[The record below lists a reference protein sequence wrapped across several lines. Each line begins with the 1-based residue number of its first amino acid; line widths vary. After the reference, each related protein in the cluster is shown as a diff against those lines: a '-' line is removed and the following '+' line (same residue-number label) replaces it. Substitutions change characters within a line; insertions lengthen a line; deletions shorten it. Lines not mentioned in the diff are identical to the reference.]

1 MLDSI
6 KMEIRLPEEKARD
19 LAAALE
25 HWAERQSCRKRELLS
40 LIGKLSHACK
50 VIRVGRLFLRR
61 MINIAARAKHID
73 HWAHL
78 NAEFRADVGWWRAF
92 LPVWNNCCMM
102 LVVDK
107 EALPDFTVYSDVS
120 VSVAIW
126 GNRWLQWEMEGT
138 WADHQ
143 IAIKE
148 LIPIVVTCAVWDH
161 QWQNK

>member
-1 MLDSI
+1 M
-6 KMEIRLPEEKARD
+6 
-19 LAAALE
+19 
-25 HWAERQSCRKRELLS
+25 
-40 LIGKLSHACK
+40 
-50 VIRVGRLFLRR
+50 GRLFLRK
-61 MINIAARAKHID
+61 MINISARAKHID
-73 HWAHL
+73 HWVHL

-92 LPVWNNCCMM
+92 LPVCNNRCLI

-120 VSVAIW
+120 GSGAIW
-126 GNRWLQWEMEGT
+126 GNRWLQWEWEGT

-161 QWQNK
+161 QWQNKQVLVMSDNMAVVEVISALSSRDSTIMHLLRTMFST